1 MIKVSMRINSF
12 LARCGLGSRRKVEE
26 LILKKQ
32 VFVNGSNIISLSTQ
46 IDPQKD
52 EVICNNKK
60 LTLIE
65 DKVYLM
71 LNKPKLVL
79 STVSDDRGRK
89 TVMDYV
95 DKTINIF
102 PVGRLDYNTEGLIL
116 LTNDGEFANNVIHP
130 SKMIWKTYEAKLN
143 KTPKPIDLVKLR
155 KGVDIGDM
163 IKTSPAQVSNPE
175 LCDDGLYKVVIKIS
189 EGRNRQIRRMFKAVG
204 YNVLELKRIA
214 IGNLLLGNL
223 KSGKIKT
230 LTDNDIKNIFN

>member
-1 MIKVSMRINSF
+1 MRINSF

-32 VFVNGSNIISLSTQ
+32 VLVNGSNIISLSTQ

-102 PVGRLDYNTEGLIL
+102 PVGRLDYNTEGLLL

-130 SKMIWKTYEAKLN
+130 SKMIWKTYEVKLN
-143 KTPKPIDLVKLR
+143 KMPKPIDLVKLR
-155 KGVDIGDM
+155 KGVDIGDV
-163 IKTSPAQVSNPE
+163 IKTLPAQVSNPE

>member
-1 MIKVSMRINSF
+1 MRINSF

-155 KGVDIGDM
+155 KGVDIGDV

>member
-1 MIKVSMRINSF
+1 MRINSF

-65 DKVYLM
+65 DKIYLM

-95 DKTINIF
+95 DKTINLF

-155 KGVDIGDM
+155 KGVDIGDV

>member
-1 MIKVSMRINSF
+1 MRINSF

>member
-1 MIKVSMRINSF
+1 MRINSF

-79 STVSDDRGRK
+79 STVYDDRGRK

-143 KTPKPIDLVKLR
+143 KMPKPIDLVKLR
-155 KGVDIGDM
+155 KGVDIGDV

>member
-1 MIKVSMRINSF
+1 MRINSF

-65 DKVYLM
+65 DKIYLM

-155 KGVDIGDM
+155 KGVDIGDV

>member
-1 MIKVSMRINSF
+1 MRINSF

-52 EVICNNKK
+52 EVVCNNKK

-95 DKTINIF
+95 DKTINVF
-102 PVGRLDYNTEGLIL
+102 PVGRLDYNTEGLLL

-143 KTPKPIDLVKLR
+143 KMPKPIDLVKLR
-155 KGVDIGDM
+155 KGVDIGDV
-163 IKTSPAQVSNPE
+163 IKTLPAQVSNPE

-223 KSGKIKT
+223 KSGKILT